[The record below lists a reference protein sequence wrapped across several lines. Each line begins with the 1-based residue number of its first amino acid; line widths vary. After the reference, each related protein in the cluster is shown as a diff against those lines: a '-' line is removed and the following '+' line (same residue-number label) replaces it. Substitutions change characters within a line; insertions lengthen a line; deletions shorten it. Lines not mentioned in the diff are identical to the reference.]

1 MRWIVISCLIIILAG
16 FFCVPANG
24 AQPLPDYDKI
34 LLITMN
40 YNDNRYSVSSMEVRY
55 GRAPNLDIIS
65 GDLKG
70 AILDSK
76 GKELKSFSFQEPG
89 TTFGDISGPP
99 GEDTLIGYTETSSS
113 GEMTIRLPY
122 LPDMQKFTL
131 SDSRDR
137 FLPVS
142 VDLTLPIASF
152 CTDYPRDPDCL
163 ALASPSPSP
172 GSDAGRVLLP
182 AILFIGLFIIMAGL
196 AVWTIRRLSRVQPP
210 AQHVV
215 LIVDDEPAIVNL
227 IGIFL
232 SKKGY
237 TTLKASSGNACLE
250 ILKKRIPDLIL
261 LDVRMEPMNGWQTLS
276 HIKKNPDF
284 RTIPVLMLTA
294 VRLTT
299 ETAKRYNICIDDY
312 LTKPFQLEDLS
323 KAIDSILARKQKLEE
338 TLVLAKKNGI
348 GKELFFEFA
357 TLTRRISINK
367 KILRILDIP
376 HVAPVHADLE
386 TLDDML
392 VAEYIGIK
400 TREYE
405 KRVEQ
410 LRREINSAFRKKGLP
425 ELSW

>member
-1 MRWIVISCLIIILAG
+1 MLAG
-16 FFCVPANG
+16 FFSIPVDG
-24 AQPLPDYDKI
+24 AQPLTDYDKI

-40 YNDNRYSVSSMEVRY
+40 YNDTRYSVSSMEVRY

-65 GDLKG
+65 GNLKG
-70 AILDSK
+70 VILDLK

-89 TTFGDISGPP
+89 TTYGDSSGPP
-99 GEDTLIGYTETSSS
+99 GEYTLIGYTENSSF
-113 GEMTIRLPY
+113 GEMTIPLPY

-142 VDLTLPIASF
+142 VDLSLPIAAF

-163 ALASPSPSP
+163 ALASPSPLP
-172 GSDAGRVLLP
+172 GSYAGGVLLP
-182 AILFIGLFIIMAGL
+182 AVLFIALFIIMAGT
-196 AVWTIRRLSRVQPP
+196 AVWTIRRPGQVQTP
-210 AQHVV
+210 AQHGV

-227 IGIFL
+227 IDIFL
-232 SKKGY
+232 SEKGY
-237 TTLKASSGNACLE
+237 TTLKAGSGKACLE
-250 ILKKRIPDLIL
+250 ILKKQIPDLIL
-261 LDVRMEPMNGWQTLS
+261 LDVRMEPMDGWQTLS

-294 VRLTT
+294 ARLTT

-312 LTKPFQLEDLS
+312 IAKPFQLEDLA
-323 KAIDSILARKQKLEE
+323 KAIEGILARKQKLEE
-338 TLVLAKKNGI
+338 TLVLAKKTGI
-348 GKELFFEFA
+348 GKEMFFEFA

-392 VAEYIGIK
+392 VADYINVK

-410 LRREINSAFRKKGLP
+410 LRKEINSAFRKRGLP